1 MQRRDNVMLHNSSNR
16 RRPDVET
23 MVSIAFS
30 TELTSFQL
38 YTAEEV

>member
-1 MQRRDNVMLHNSSNR
+1 MQRRDNVMRHNSSSR

-30 TELTSFQL
+30 AELTSSQL